1 MNVFDPTIEAADVRA
16 GPAKRPDSSE
26 AADAVRTLILRAGD
40 DPDREGLRG
49 TPKRVVR
56 AYDEWFGGYR
66 EDPAEILSQVFEE
79 TGGYDGMV
87 VLRGIRFHSF
97 CEHHLAPIVGRAHVG
112 YMPDARVV
120 GISKLARVV
129 DLYARRLQLQERLTA
144 EIADALV
151 RALRPAGAA
160 VVVEAEH
167 FCMST
172 RGVHKPGVTMVTSS
186 LHGVFRTDAALRR
199 DFMSAI
205 GSPAGD
211 DG

>member
-1 MNVFDPTIEAADVRA
+1 MNVLDLSVEAAGAQA
-16 GPAKRPDSSE
+16 GPAVRPD
-26 AADAVRTLILRAGD
+26 AAAAAEAVRTLIQWAGD

-49 TPKRVVR
+49 TPGRVVS
-56 AYDEWFGGYR
+56 AYREWFAGYR
-66 EDPAEILSQVFEE
+66 EDPAELLGRVFEE

-112 YMPDARVV
+112 YLPDGRVV

-129 DLYARRLQLQERLTA
+129 DLYARRLQLQERLSA
-144 EIADALV
+144 EIANALMQS
-151 RALRPAGAA
+151 LRPAGAA

-186 LHGVFRTDAALRR
+186 LHGVFRSDAGLRR
-199 DFMSAI
+199 EFMSAI
-205 GSPAGD
+205 GNLVGD
-211 DG
+211 GG